1 MDFALLGSVAGF
13 ALATCGTPGPNN
25 MLLTSSGTRFGY
37 RPTLKLL
44 LGIMLGLQALM
55 LLTALGL
62 GRLFLYWPALQWGL
76 KMAGSGY
83 LLWLA
88 WQIASAPPP
97 GAEEERLGMG
107 WHQGA
112 LFQFLNP
119 KSWLM
124 AISAISGFTLAGEQ
138 YWPSAALVLA
148 VFLFFGLLTGH
159 VWALFGIHVRR
170 WLRTDTDW
178 RRFNRLMALLTA
190 GSVAMIWW

>member
-62 GRLFLYWPALQWGL
+62 GRLFLHWPALQWGL

>member
-62 GRLFLYWPALQWGL
+62 GRLFLHWPALQWGL

-138 YWPSAALVLA
+138 YWLSAALVLA

>member
-62 GRLFLYWPALQWGL
+62 GQLFLHWPALQWGL